1 MAVGITVLLVAGMI
15 AGAGGAWA
23 QTAGSITAINGAVT
37 ITRAGRSFPAAYG
50 APIQVGDTVTT
61 SPSGRTTITLSD
73 GSQLELIESSKL
85 VMTENLL
92 NANGSRA
99 RTSVNLMGGLVR
111 SLVRFTAG
119 TPPNFEVHTPNAVAS
134 ARGTTYDTNYQN
146 NVNRPGQVKCKEFS
160 DITVYNG
167 TVEVSNPTNPT
178 APSVNVHTGEKT
190 TVPCGLAALPATTAA
205 GASGAAAG
213 AAAGS
218 LGAYGLA
225 TAAVVGAG
233 AVEGGVLGGLGA
245 AGVIGG
251 GSGSPPA
258 PHKPVSPSM

>member
-1 MAVGITVLLVAGMI
+1 MLLVAVMI

-23 QTAGSITAINGAVT
+23 QTAGSITAINGSVT

-92 NANGSRA
+92 NPNGSRA
-99 RTSVNLMGGLVR
+99 RTSVNLMDGLVR

-178 APSVNVHTGEKT
+178 APPVDVHTGEKT

-205 GASGAAAG
+205 GATGAAAG
-213 AAAGS
+213 AAAGG
-218 LGAYGLA
+218 LGGYGLA
-225 TAAVVGAG
+225 AAAVVGAG

-251 GSGSPPA
+251 GSPPA